1 VDLIFKG
8 TGEVRQGLHVLGS
21 KDVPVYLINAQKP
34 VLFDAGLVKLGRV
47 YERAIRATL
56 GEVRPEILLLTH
68 MHFDH
73 CGSVSFL
80 KKAFPGLVVGA
91 SKKASEIIKRPN
103 AVRLIRTL
111 SENSGEALVGL
122 DRSMLVDEPF
132 EPFEVD
138 RILDDGD
145 RIELEQGLSIQV
157 LFTPG
162 HTWDFLSYYIPERRI
177 LIASE
182 AGGCAFTSGYI
193 PPECLT
199 DFDVYMRSLARIAA
213 LEVDV
218 LCQGH
223 RFVYLDEDVKA
234 FLSRSAQMALDFK
247 LMVGELWEA
256 ERGDLARI
264 MGRIKSAEY
273 DPLPQPKQPEPAY
286 LVNLEARVKSLVAF
300 LDLEKGPSL

>member
-1 VDLIFKG
+1 
-8 TGEVRQGLHVLGS
+8 
-21 KDVPVYLINAQKP
+21 
-34 VLFDAGLVKLGRV
+34 
-47 YERAIRATL
+47 
-56 GEVRPEILLLTH
+56 
-68 MHFDH
+68 
-73 CGSVSFL
+73 
-80 KKAFPGLVVGA
+80 
-91 SKKASEIIKRPN
+91 
-103 AVRLIRTL
+103 
-111 SENSGEALVGL
+111 
-122 DRSMLVDEPF
+122 VDEPF

-138 RILDDGD
+138 RVLEDGD
-145 RIELEQGLSIQV
+145 RIELERGLSVQV

-182 AGGCAFTSGYI
+182 AGGCAYASGYV

-199 DFDVYMRSLARIAA
+199 DFDVYMRSLTRLAA

-223 RFVYLDEDVKA
+223 RFVYLDEDVKS
-234 FLSRSAQMALDFK
+234 FLSRSAQTALDFK
-247 LMVGELWEA
+247 VMVGELWET

-264 MGRIKSAEY
+264 MARIKNTEY
-273 DPLPQPKQPEPAY
+273 DPLPLPKQPETAY